1 MRKTDIEIAADA
13 IKYCR
18 KELNEYQ
25 NLIERV
31 EENDCHQVSERT
43 LRIWAYKIKKLEF
56 ILGERDISPIP
67 FGIKNTYTEKEGDA
81 ITEIISLDN
90 AFNLLSN
97 RIGENSTYKILS
109 VELGYRLT
117 ERYGEGNLYRYGEG
131 TPIWRIITMN
141 ENDTKNYVFE
151 IDCVTGK
158 IRSREKK
165 LY

>member
-67 FGIKNTYTEKEGDA
+67 FGIKNTYTEKEG
-81 ITEIISLDN
+81 E
-90 AFNLLSN
+90 
-97 RIGENSTYKILS
+97 
-109 VELGYRLT
+109 
-117 ERYGEGNLYRYGEG
+117 
-131 TPIWRIITMN
+131 
-141 ENDTKNYVFE
+141 
-151 IDCVTGK
+151 
-158 IRSREKK
+158 
-165 LY
+165 